1 MKTKRLTF
9 VVYNFLQDR
18 LILLFDLRRRRQRLL
33 LGVGDEANRR
43 CRRLVVGITI
53 HHGGVA
59 VVVVVA
65 FGSDSFTSF
74 LKTASD

>member
-53 HHGGVA
+53 HHGGG